1 MDQEDIQLDIA
12 GSFFMNLIGQNM
24 QVFVKVLQKITIP
37 PTQKLAEELTKLQE
51 GQGSV
56 GLKGKFSLDLWMR
69 F

>member
-37 PTQKLAEELTKLQE
+37 PTQKLAEELTKLH
-51 GQGSV
+51 V
-56 GLKGKFSLDLWMR
+56 
-69 F
+69 